1 MELSDKLIK
10 IVSGYNRVQYGI
22 ALRQLATLTK
32 IVNERRKLNHVEKES
47 DSSMLAAFCAIRQG
61 ESQPFRD
68 IDYEILDDKKPNP
81 PIA

>member
-32 IVNERRKLNHVEKES
+32 IVNERRKLNHVEKEN
-47 DSSMLAAFCAIRQG
+47 DSSMLAAFCTIKQR
-61 ESQPFRD
+61 ESHSLRD